1 MDLILGR
8 FADGEIA
15 TLSEDELSQLERL
28 LEIPEPDLYAALTS
42 DKLCPDESA
51 GPVFERIKTVRA
63 VGQA

>member
-28 LEIPEPDLYAALTS
+28 LEIPEPDLYAALTFGQP
-42 DKLCPDESA
+42 CPDEFAS
-51 GPVFERIKTVRA
+51 PLFERIKTVRA